1 MSASDFV
8 QQLRT
13 SLQEIIG
20 DNGTKVE
27 NIATK
32 VESLRR
38 KFLGQDDARKGD
50 PSGWVLMRGSRKELT
65 LGAAFFVLRYLISL
79 PLTSN
84 DIVSF
89 KVAVKKKYSSRT
101 TNLHVR
107 RMVGRRYRCKY

>member
-13 SLQEIIG
+13 SLQEIIT
-20 DNGTKVE
+20 DNGAKVE

-38 KFLGQDDARKGD
+38 KFLGQDDERKGD
-50 PSGWVLMRGSRKELT
+50 PSGWVLMRGSRKKELT
-65 LGAAFFVLRYLISL
+65 LGLLLRLALSYIHN
-79 PLTSN
+79 TSN

-89 KVAVKKKYSSRT
+89 KVAVRKKYSSRT
-101 TNLHVR
+101 TNHVR